1 MRGVR
6 WLGGGS
12 GVLAIGAIAV
22 VVLQLPPSGMPH
34 GAAPAPQ
41 DLFDPARLVPASALL
56 VTAASL
62 PSTAISSQSGR
73 RVPATVTLSIGSY
86 EQVLINRDRAAAR
99 LGPLGWNGC
108 LARIAVANA
117 RRMAA
122 QGYIS
127 HTNGASLD
135 LGCGLGVQG
144 GENVGWWS
152 GGVNDVQLNTMFMAS
167 ADHRAN
173 IMGPYHYVATAWAVG
188 ANGYAY
194 IAVEFT

>member
-1 MRGVR
+1 MWGLR
-6 WLGGGS
+6 WFGGGS
-12 GVLAIGAIAV
+12 TVLAVGALAIVALQSPQSWAPHAAVPATAASFDPGRLVAEPGSLIG
-22 VVLQLPPSGMPH
+22 
-34 GAAPAPQ
+34 
-41 DLFDPARLVPASALL
+41 PARLPA
-56 VTAASL
+56 
-62 PSTAISSQSGR
+62 TAITGQNGR
-73 RVPATVTLSIGSY
+73 RIPAAVTLAVGSY
-86 EQVLINRDRAAAR
+86 EQVLINRDRAAAG
-99 LGPLGWNGC
+99 LHPLGWNGC
-108 LARIAVANA
+108 LARIAGANA
-117 RRMAA
+117 RRMAV

-152 GGVNDVQLNTMFMAS
+152 GGVNDAQLNAMFMAS
-167 ADHRAN
+167 PDHRAN